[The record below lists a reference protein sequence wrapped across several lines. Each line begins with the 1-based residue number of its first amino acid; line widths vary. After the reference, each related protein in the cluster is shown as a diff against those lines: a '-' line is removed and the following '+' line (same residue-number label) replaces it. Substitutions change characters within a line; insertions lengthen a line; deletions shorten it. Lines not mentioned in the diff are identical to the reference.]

1 MTFSLFILVSF
12 TFSTESQHLWNLVF
26 IEFFGECLKICIFD
40 EVDDI
45 WHILSNIIITKQHQS
60 IQILCVA
67 VLLYVGTCSTV
78 NACVHELSQDSRKQ
92 CDYNGIKKHFTFC
105 IIFWWILKDVLKSN
119 QDINGLVV
127 SKREHFC
134 PAASPLLCLP
144 QFSSIFFFCCLH
156 WFRMDSQ
163 AELLTFKA
171 ILI

>member
-60 IQILCVA
+60 IQILCLA
-67 VLLYVGTCSTV
+67 VLLYVGRCSTV

-92 CDYNGIKKHFTFC
+92 CDL
-105 IIFWWILKDVLKSN
+105 WILKDVLKSN

-144 QFSSIFFFCCLH
+144 QFSSIFFVAVFTDLE
-156 WFRMDSQ
+156 WIVKLNF
-163 AELLTFKA
+163 
-171 ILI
+171 